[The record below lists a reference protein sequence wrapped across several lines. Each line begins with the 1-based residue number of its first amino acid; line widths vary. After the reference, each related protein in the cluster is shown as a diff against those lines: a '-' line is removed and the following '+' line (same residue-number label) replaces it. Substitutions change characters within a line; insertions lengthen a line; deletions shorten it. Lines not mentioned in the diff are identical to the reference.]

1 MVRQFKMVMA
11 TSPKQRNFDGKVKS
25 ILKIKSNMSFSTQKR
40 ATCQSKVAIVY
51 VYIKNF
57 FAISWQNKI

>member
-1 MVRQFKMVMA
+1 MA